1 MLQPVDPYFNVPT
14 PSPARVEDK
23 VFVADI
29 ARALH
34 QMSVS
39 KRREGVEMSIRWH
52 SESYFRSSSS
62 SSGRTLNRLRNPSTR
77 ADGTTQKPWIELSRR
92 PKGTRANHYTLGPA
106 AKPALDEW
114 AHLGEQL
121 LGPMGVLRTF
131 VERPCIAQGYLG
143 TGGCLVL
150 GIIALFEP
158 ISRPDLIDA
167 LAGLMKRATVDN
179 KTKRL
184 AGNGLIV
191 KDGEKWR
198 SATYQAVLLDQ
209 YEEECGLLIRASTLK
224 EQNTMERIAFSR
236 DLEIEELKE
245 RLRAEPCDICGI
257 YTKGEMHVEHF
268 PPLHWGAF
276 DDPAFLHT
284 LCDKHNTSF
293 SAAIRDTEEANF
305 ERPHG
310 EQIRYP
316 GTDADDF
323 FKDVLEFLYM
333 GITDGSWSHKEIRKT
348 AINVMHAYL
357 AASGYGSGVR
367 LTDTTTG
374 EIIEVPEN
382 ERRISRKKGRK

>member
-1 MLQPVDPYFNVPT
+1 MLQAVDAYFNVPT
-14 PSPARVEDK
+14 PSPARVEDI

-52 SESYFRSSSS
+52 SESYFRSSSF
-62 SSGRTLNRLRNPSTR
+62 SSGRTLNRRRNPSTP
-77 ADGTTQKPWIELSRR
+77 AGGTTQKPWIELSRR
-92 PKGTRANHYTLGPA
+92 AKGTRANHYTLGPA
-106 AKPALDEW
+106 AKPALNEW

-158 ISRPDLIDA
+158 ISRSDLIAA

-179 KTKRL
+179 KTRRL

-209 YEEECGLLIRASTLK
+209 YEEECGLPRRASTLK
-224 EQNTMERIAFSR
+224 EQNTEERNARLR

-245 RLRAEPCDICGI
+245 RLRSEPCDMCGI
-257 YTKGEMHVEHF
+257 YIEGEMHVEHF

-284 LCDKHNTSF
+284 LCGPCNLSF
-293 SAAIRDTEEANF
+293 SADIRATETANF
-305 ERPHG
+305 KRPHG
-310 EQIRYP
+310 ERIFYP

-323 FKDVLEFLYM
+323 FERVLSFLYM
-333 GITDGSWSHKEIRKT
+333 GITGGSWSHDEIRELALK
-348 AINVMHAYL
+348 VMHAYTVS
-357 AASGYGSGVR
+357 SGYGRGVR

-374 EIIEVPEN
+374 EIITVREN
-382 ERRISRKKGRK
+382 KRRISSKKRRK